1 MKSKQR
7 NPNRLYDF
15 YRELQE
21 IHITYFPDIRFGQL
35 FCNIQAKYYE
45 EKKGDIFYVEED
57 KMIRYIREYAEKY
70 GSK

>member
-1 MKSKQR
+1 MR

-21 IHITYFPDIRFGQL
+21 IHIMHFPDIRFGQL
-35 FCNIQAKYYE
+35 ISNITFWLE
-45 EKKGDIFYVEED
+45 TEKKVDIFYLEEIP
-57 KMIRYIREYAEKY
+57 MMNFIREYAEKY